1 MKKIYLFILS
11 FFTITSVW
19 SQCCSNGVNLL
30 ANYNPDFS
38 APFVSIPPGF
48 ITDNP
53 YTTIPTPG
61 TYIIVS
67 ARNYGACGNSPQFDH
82 TSGDPINGSFLW
94 FDTSPTA
101 SLVDPDIAWQPF
113 DSTLP
118 VGSQSLISVAPNAT
132 YVFSCWIR
140 DLAREPDCISG
151 GAPLMGLRING
162 QQLSIV
168 DLALVTSP
176 CCPEWTYLCSEWS
189 SGSDTTAL
197 IQIESLR
204 ADGFN
209 DLGIDDVYFGTT
221 SPFDFSLGADTS
233 LCLGASIVL
242 SDTTTNSLNVWSNG
256 STSSQIQVTTPG
268 VYWLE
273 VTKNNCIK
281 RDSINVIQ
289 VFPPSINLGSDTTI
303 CNQTPLTILPANT
316 GGDIVNY
323 LWQNTVASN
332 NFTINSSGLYWLEAS
347 NSCGSSTDSIVV
359 DFFNPPALGND
370 TSACIGSIISLNI
383 DTADS
388 YLWSTGETNPIINVN
403 TSGVYWVETIVGA
416 CLSRDSISVSFQP
429 PPSINLGPDT
439 TICNQAPLTILPTNT
454 GGDVVDYL
462 WQNAVTSNNFT
473 INSSGLYW
481 LEASNS
487 CGSSTDSIVVNFFN
501 PPALGNDTSACIGSI
516 ISLNIGPADS
526 YLWSTGETNPIINV
540 STSGVYWVE
549 TIFDECIARD
559 SIEITFLS
567 IPFTDLGEDSSYCD
581 KNFITLTASP
591 ADAYLWSDGSSLASI
606 NVSSSGVFWVEAS
619 NGNCAFRDSVKLAFN
634 TTPILELGNDTTICQ
649 GEFITLTSAMGTSY
663 LWSNGASSS
672 SISVSTAG
680 LYWLEL
686 NNESCFIRDSLT
698 LSIDPCDIIVEFPNV
713 FTPNGDGVNDI
724 FLPIELEG
732 IENGKLTI
740 VNRWGLQVFFTE
752 NLLHGWDGT
761 ANGKSCN
768 DGTYFW
774 IFEYSNVK
782 GETKNITGFV
792 ALTGN

>member
-1 MKKIYLFILS
+1 
-11 FFTITSVW
+11 
-19 SQCCSNGVNLL
+19 
-30 ANYNPDFS
+30 
-38 APFVSIPPGF
+38 
-48 ITDNP
+48 
-53 YTTIPTPG
+53 
-61 TYIIVS
+61 
-67 ARNYGACGNSPQFDH
+67 
-82 TSGDPINGSFLW
+82 
-94 FDTSPTA
+94 
-101 SLVDPDIAWQPF
+101 
-113 DSTLP
+113 
-118 VGSQSLISVAPNAT
+118 
-132 YVFSCWIR
+132 
-140 DLAREPDCISG
+140 
-151 GAPLMGLRING
+151 
-162 QQLSIV
+162 
-168 DLALVTSP
+168 
-176 CCPEWTYLCSEWS
+176 
-189 SGSDTTAL
+189 
-197 IQIESLR
+197 
-204 ADGFN
+204 
-209 DLGIDDVYFGTT
+209 
-221 SPFDFSLGADTS
+221 
-233 LCLGASIVL
+233 
-242 SDTTTNSLNVWSNG
+242 
-256 STSSQIQVTTPG
+256 
-268 VYWLE
+268 
-273 VTKNNCIK
+273 
-281 RDSINVIQ
+281 
-289 VFPPSINLGSDTTI
+289 
-303 CNQTPLTILPANT
+303 
-316 GGDIVNY
+316 
-323 LWQNTVASN
+323 
-332 NFTINSSGLYWLEAS
+332 
-347 NSCGSSTDSIVV
+347 
-359 DFFNPPALGND
+359 
-370 TSACIGSIISLNI
+370 
-383 DTADS
+383 
-388 YLWSTGETNPIINVN
+388 
-403 TSGVYWVETIVGA
+403 
-416 CLSRDSISVSFQP
+416 
-429 PPSINLGPDT
+429 
-439 TICNQAPLTILPTNT
+439 
-454 GGDVVDYL
+454 
-462 WQNAVTSNNFT
+462 
-473 INSSGLYW
+473 LYW